1 VRRTDFRQMIDKAS
15 TEAKAINNEIDVLAS
30 LLAEKMQRA
39 HGDEFRIQI
48 DHKVKLVLVVPWG
61 GR

>member
-1 VRRTDFRQMIDKAS
+1 MIDKAS